1 MPPGGGSE
9 RYTRGRLSPNP
20 LSMGMH
26 STLARDELLPPTR
39 EELRLLSGGHF
50 DPPSLGGVRSSFLSS
65 LSAGDREPSLL
76 DQVMAER
83 QRGGWRLDDDP
94 LLMSRRH
101 DEISRQDDMA
111 RQQNEISR
119 QQDEM
124 TRRHNESSRRFD
136 EETSESGGRR
146 VFLRNLPWST
156 TSRHLKN
163 FFNRM
168 IGPVTY
174 AEVMMMPSGRS
185 KGTGVVEFASSS
197 LAKKAITEF
206 NGQTLGGRVIEISED
221 KFERK

>member
-1 MPPGGGSE
+1 MCIQYVRHGISYYGDVMITCLVADMPPGGGSE

-39 EELRLLSGGHF
+39 EELRLLSGSHF
-50 DPPSLGGVRSSFLSS
+50 DPPSLEGVRGSFLSS
-65 LSAGDREPSLL
+65 LSVGDREPSLL

-101 DEISRQDDMA
+101 DEFSRQQDDMA

-146 VFLRNLPWST
+146 VFLRNVRLCVCVCTCSLMSFEST
-156 TSRHLKN
+156 YCGS
-163 FFNRM
+163 
-168 IGPVTY
+168 
-174 AEVMMMPSGRS
+174 
-185 KGTGVVEFASSS
+185 
-197 LAKKAITEF
+197 
-206 NGQTLGGRVIEISED
+206 
-221 KFERK
+221 